1 MADENEGIY
10 PAHAGINLTVPS
22 GRVNGW
28 YLPRTRGDKPEVI
41 KVDDEI
47 TPSTP
52 HTRG

>member
-1 MADENEGIY
+1 M
-10 PAHAGINLTVPS
+10 
-22 GRVNGW
+22 NGTNN
-28 YLPRTRGDKPEVI
+28 LPRTRGDKPEVI